1 MAKASVKYIPLH
13 EEYKATASSDD
24 VSGAPKKGKVPEC
37 SDSDTRWKEL
47 EGGAGV
53 DETKNSK
60 RRRLIS
66 TKMLEAFENGGG
78 MFSIL
83 TFWLTIDG
91 EQKRFIGLK
100 CKVYWPLDENWYSG
114 HISGYNPLTDRH
126 EVKYN
131 DGDEELPSNERIS
144 FHVSPEEMQQLNLS
158 CVRHPD
164 VDDMVALAAT
174 LDHCSHADPS
184 PGDMIWAKVSGH
196 PMWPA
201 IVLDESASGNF
212 ELLNKISGE
221 QSVLVQF
228 FGTHDF
234 ARLSKKHII
243 PFLKGLLS
251 ELHRKCKR
259 SDFQRSLMEAKMYLG
274 NEKLPN
280 RMLSLQCSNT
290 SNFESASREEDATR
304 DEEIPKNLNLRSCP
318 FEVGGL
324 QIRSLGKI
332 LKDSELLYDCNY
344 ICPEGYTAVRK
355 FPLISDPKKCILYKM
370 EVLRDGDMLN
380 KPLFRVTSEKGFQV
394 FSN

>member
-1 MAKASVKYIPLH
+1 MSNDSDIHEMGRASVKYIPLH
-13 EEYKATASSDD
+13 EKYEATAPSDD
-24 VSGAPKKGKVPEC
+24 VSGASKKGKVPER
-37 SDSDTRWKEL
+37 SDSDTRWKKL

-66 TKMLEAFENGGG
+66 TKMLEAFENGSVC
-78 MFSIL
+78 FL
-83 TFWLTIDG
+83 H
-91 EQKRFIGLK
+91 Q
-100 CKVYWPLDENWYSG
+100 
-114 HISGYNPLTDRH
+114 
-126 EVKYN
+126 VKYN
-131 DGDEELPSNERIS
+131 DGDEEHLVLSNERIS

-184 PGDMIWAKVSGH
+184 PGDMIWAKVTGH
-196 PMWPA
+196 PMGPA

-212 ELLNKISGE
+212 KLLNKISGE

-259 SDFQRSLMEAKMYLG
+259 
-274 NEKLPN
+274 
-280 RMLSLQCSNT
+280 
-290 SNFESASREEDATR
+290 
-304 DEEIPKNLNLRSCP
+304 
-318 FEVGGL
+318 
-324 QIRSLGKI
+324 
-332 LKDSELLYDCNY
+332 
-344 ICPEGYTAVRK
+344 
-355 FPLISDPKKCILYKM
+355 
-370 EVLRDGDMLN
+370 
-380 KPLFRVTSEKGFQV
+380 
-394 FSN
+394 